1 MSGDAAKKKANM
13 DLAIKADACYT
24 AGDYAAALEVLHRIE
39 KSIGDKEDPRLLHNL
54 RLTESAVKGFK
65 DAGTLRAGLLAVKAK
80 IRAKHAAKH
89 GSDSAGTPAA
99 NQAATSALE
108 GSASGGAEPTS
119 VAADVQTTLALLRD
133 ADSDCSIL
141 LYNLAAMHFE
151 RAHYGAAR
159 TVLEHLF
166 RDVEPMEEMVAVA
179 VCLLLL
185 DVLVHCARGNLSSE
199 KVRVAFAR
207 QTEEVL
213 GHLEKLAALSTR
225 KGESV
230 GTDGKPLATTAPG
243 ADAASSQASGASPG
257 AVPFTPEQVA
267 DLEFRVHLY
276 RAKVLLMQAQLKAA
290 KKEIKSA
297 LEILQKSKFDL
308 PAAKTG
314 SGAAN
319 GNSSSGEGDWASS
332 APALRSMT
340 ALYLK
345 ANFEYLRT
353 NYRKALKL
361 LSSCHTTGAMLQQL
375 EGPEGGASLASGSTA
390 ALASSGSAGASC
402 VATTGSVGAMYYN
415 NVACVHHK
423 MRKYH
428 AALYYFQRAIASDNE
443 TATAEGGSGAKGA
456 ASTPPGSNSPGLT
469 RDGRVRAGVG
479 CEVRYN
485 AGLALLLVGQPQ
497 AALVKFDE
505 AASLLFD
512 RPQLWLRMAECCVQ
526 HYCQQQQQ
534 QSPSSPQPGAAAAE
548 GAIVSADSG
557 VGGAVVAGSHA
568 QRRFVLPTEVASDG
582 AASASATSCWLS
594 GPALSSN
601 QCSLAYAVA
610 CLHNALF
617 LLAAQAREAA
627 RREEEATEGKLG
639 ALFGKKVGGGGASTP
654 DNGAAGAAS
663 GASGRSGA
671 DEKEGDSD
679 EAAAVLGLQA
689 AAYLNLAF
697 VHLSLGDA
705 AAALAATASLLEP
718 RDRATA
724 HAADGSEGAGGSGA
738 SGSTGGSLSSS
749 ASSSSSCPPALRTL
763 AHMYAA
769 EALVALNKPAE
780 ALEHL
785 NFGGDATQFP
795 EALEGSALKLGA
807 ALAASS
813 GGSGVGTAASSG
825 GEGAGSG
832 LVLSGASDP
841 SRAQAALYAN
851 AACAALVQ
859 PGADKGGAPKA
870 LAENCARAAVSA
882 CPSSSHAQRTLVY
895 VLLRTGQTTEAL
907 AWLKLYR
914 TSGQ

>member
-13 DLAIKADACYT
+13 ELAIKADACYT

-39 KSIGDKEDPRLLHNL
+39 KSIGDKEDTRLLHNL

-65 DAGTLRAGLLAVKAK
+65 DAGALRAGLLSVKAK

-89 GSDSAGTPAA
+89 GSDTAGTPAA
-99 NQAATSALE
+99 NQAATSAAE
-108 GSASGGAEPTS
+108 GPASGGAEPSS
-119 VAADVQTTLALLRD
+119 VAADVQATLALLRD
-133 ADSDCSIL
+133 AESDCSIL

-225 KGESV
+225 KGDSV
-230 GTDGKPLATTAPG
+230 GTDGKPAAPG
-243 ADAASSQASGASPG
+243 AGEATSDAGGAPPS

-297 LEILQKSKFDL
+297 LEILQKSKFDP
-308 PAAKTG
+308 PAAKPSG
-314 SGAAN
+314 SAN
-319 GNSSSGEGDWASS
+319 GSSSSESAAGGEGDWASS

-375 EGPEGGASLASGSTA
+375 EGPEGGAALASGSSGGGIGQ
-390 ALASSGSAGASC
+390 ASSGNVGASC
-402 VATTGSVGAMYYN
+402 VATTGSVGAMYFN

-428 AALYYFQRAIASDNE
+428 AALHYFQRAIASDNE
-443 TATAEGGSGAKGA
+443 PTEGSSGKGGKA
-456 ASTPPGSNSPGLT
+456 ASPPGSSSPGLT

-526 HYCQQQQQ
+526 HYCQHQLK
-534 QSPSSPQPGAAAAE
+534 SPSLQPAVATADGAV
-548 GAIVSADSG
+548 VSAESG
-557 VGGAVVAGSHA
+557 VGGATVAGSHA
-568 QRRFVLPTEVASDG
+568 QRRFVWPSDAASDTAS
-582 AASASATSCWLS
+582 AASSSTGWLS
-594 GPALSSN
+594 GPWSSSN

-617 LLAAQAREAA
+617 LLAAQARDAA

-639 ALFGKKVGGGGASTP
+639 ALFGKKVGSGAGGASTP
-654 DNGAAGAAS
+654 DNGANAAS
-663 GASGRSGA
+663 SAAARSGA

-679 EAAAVLGLQA
+679 EAAAVLGLEA

-697 VHLSLGDA
+697 VHLSLGDP

-724 HAADGSEGAGGSGA
+724 HAADGTEVAGSSGGVGGSS
-738 SGSTGGSLSSS
+738 SGSNSSC
-749 ASSSSSCPPALRTL
+749 SCPPALRTL

-785 NFGGDATQFP
+785 NVGGESTLVP
-795 EALEGSALKLGA
+795 EVLEGTALKLGA
-807 ALAASS
+807 ALATSS
-813 GGSGVGTAASSG
+813 GVDGAVSAAASASG
-825 GEGAGSG
+825 GEGAASG
-832 LVLSGASDP
+832 LVVAGTTEP
-841 SRAQAALYAN
+841 SRVQAALYAN
-851 AACAALVQ
+851 VACAALVQ
-859 PGADKGGAPKA
+859 QGADKNSAPKA
-870 LAENCARAAVSA
+870 LAEKCARAAVHA

-914 TSGQ
+914 TSSH